1 MADSDAPTRK
11 IQVANSRPE
20 DSGRGL
26 AHMPRTLM
34 AALGITEGDVVEI
47 VGKQA
52 TPARAV
58 APYQEDEGLDLLR
71 IDGLQRA
78 NAGVGS
84 GDFVEVRKVESKPAT
99 RVVFAPAQQKSA
111 APGLGPGAQAHLLQS
126 AALPGRCGRDGGAQ
140 RVTNMRRVSRSS

>member
-26 AHMPRTLM
+26 AHLPRTLM

-58 APYQEDEGLDLLR
+58 APYPEDEGLDLLR

-84 GDFVEVRKVESKPAT
+84 GDFVEVRRVESKPAT
-99 RVVFAPAQQKSA
+99 RVVFAPAQQNLS
-111 APGLGPGAQAHLLQS
+111 LIHI
-126 AALPGRCGRDGGAQ
+126 
-140 RVTNMRRVSRSS
+140 